1 MRYVTDAIGN
11 PKVKRAIELA
21 IGPLLLFAL
30 WWVAFKGQL
39 VNKDLLPS
47 PVDTLRDTAL
57 SIAAGK
63 MTGDFLHT
71 MVRVGYAILIAV
83 VAAGVATLGVRI
95 LRQQQ
100 AQAAADAAALAG
112 VESGQSAASEMAARN
127 GAVLTSFRSS
137 ADGMTVTVAV
147 MLEGESASARATRA
161 P

>member
-47 PVDTLRDTAL
+47 PVDTLRDTAF

-83 VAAGVATLGVRI
+83 VAV
-95 LRQQQ
+95 
-100 AQAAADAAALAG
+100 DAL
-112 VESGQSAASEMAARN
+112 SAANLRKK
-127 GAVLTSFRSS
+127 L
-137 ADGMTVTVAV
+137 V
-147 MLEGESASARATRA
+147 MQSYGNRE
-161 P
+161 

>member
-1 MRYVTDAIGN
+1 MRVPITHDHSVTHRRGN
-11 PKVKRAIELA
+11 PNCGQAVVVLLA
-21 IGPLLLFAL
+21 
-30 WWVAFKGQL
+30 V
-39 VNKDLLPS
+39 V
-47 PVDTLRDTAL
+47 V
-57 SIAAGK
+57 
-63 MTGDFLHT
+63 
-71 MVRVGYAILIAV
+71 LIAV
-83 VAAGVATLGVRI
+83 VAAGVAALGVRI

-112 VESGQSAASEMAARN
+112 VESGQSAAEEMAARN